1 MKSALELAMEK
12 ADSMVDKDEQVKLTP
27 EQVASIGEVKKQ
39 YEAKWAEQEIALKE
53 RIRKV
58 ESETDPQTFAEH
70 RRQFQDE
77 INQVREGI
85 FAERDAKIEEIR
97 QRAE

>member
-77 INQVREGI
+77 MNQVREGI